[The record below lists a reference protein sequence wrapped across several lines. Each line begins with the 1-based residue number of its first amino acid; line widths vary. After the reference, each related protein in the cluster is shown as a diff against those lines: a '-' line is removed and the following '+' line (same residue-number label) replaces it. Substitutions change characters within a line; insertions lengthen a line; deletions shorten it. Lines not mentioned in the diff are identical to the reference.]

1 MQLQN
6 PELQNFVS
14 RIKLQTD
21 DMSKYRSQ
29 VNNLKEKLSD
39 KIKNDNRTGLK
50 VTKFLLTG
58 SWKKRTILRATGAN
72 PIDIDLVL
80 FVEGDENLMK
90 DLKQLHDFVV
100 GYLEE
105 IYPSKDISRDVDAEG
120 KTKSI
125 KIRFSGTGL
134 ELDIVPVIPLSN
146 PVDYV
151 WQPQRGG
158 GNGKKYTT
166 SITKQL
172 EFAKQC
178 KDRNPSYTGIVRCLK
193 WWRNFKELHPTDD
206 EAGLSSFAVELIIAY
221 LDINKGVESNL
232 ERGIIRFFDFLSTSG
247 FPIIKFSGAINSV
260 LTFNTPVFI
269 ADPTNNENNAAKKLD
284 DEVWKEIVN
293 EANEAFET
301 LCIAQSKGTIS
312 ETISEWKS
320 VFGPSFN
327 ITEK

>member
-6 PELQNFVS
+6 SELQNFVS
-14 RIKLQTD
+14 RIKLQED
-21 DMSKYRSQ
+21 DMPKYRTQ
-29 VNNLKEKLSD
+29 IDNLKKKLGN
-39 KIKNDNRTGLK
+39 KIKNDTRTGLK
-50 VTKFLLTG
+50 VTKYLLTG
-58 SWKKRTILRATGAN
+58 SWRKRTILRATGAN

-80 FVEGDENLMK
+80 YVEGDENLTK
-90 DLKQLHDFVV
+90 DLKKLHDFLV

-105 IYPSKDISRDVDAEG
+105 IYPSKDISKDVDAEG

-134 ELDIVPVIPLSN
+134 ELDIVPVISLSS

-158 GNGKKYTT
+158 SNGKKYTT
-166 SITKQL
+166 SVTKQL

-178 KDRNPSYTGIVRCLK
+178 KDRNPSFTGIVRSLK

-206 EAGLSSFAVELIIAY
+206 EAGLSSFAIELIVAY

-232 ERGIIRFFDFLSTSG
+232 ERGIIRFFEFLSTPG
-247 FPIIKFSGAINSV
+247 FPIIKFAGALNTV
-260 LTFNTPVFI
+260 PVFTTPVFI

-284 DEVWKEIVN
+284 EDIWEEILE

-301 LCIAQSKGTIS
+301 LCIANSSYIDHL
-312 ETISEWKS
+312 IP
-320 VFGPSFN
+320 V
-327 ITEK
+327 